1 MFEFLR
7 PKKTSLP
14 APESSV
20 AKEPVDFSPFSE
32 DLEQNVQRIQNLFY
46 KNDTLV
52 IRYCANNR
60 NAEIRG
66 CLIYMDGMVDNS
78 VINESVVYPFQVAE
92 IPLDTEDLAERL
104 SRQILRINEIR
115 KSCDPEAI
123 VQAIVYGDTVFFI
136 HGSAHALILNTKGF
150 MLRSVAEPDNE
161 KILRGPREGFNES
174 MLANLSLIRR
184 RLRTQDLKMEY
195 MSFGT
200 VSRTQACVC
209 YLDGIVN
216 HEVLTELYRRLHSFE
231 IDGALDIQ
239 YLVEMIRDHPHSPF
253 KTVGITERP
262 DVVAAKL
269 LEGRAALLLDGTPV
283 VMTVPFLLIENF
295 QSNEDY
301 YLNYIYTSISRII
314 RIISFF
320 ITICIPAFYV
330 GIVTYH
336 HEMLPTPLLFSLAM
350 ARQAVPFP
358 SIIETLG
365 MIVIF
370 QIITETGIRM
380 STGIGQALSIVG
392 ALVIGQ
398 SAVEARIVSA
408 PVIIVVALTGITGLV
423 VPKLSSAAIVTRPA
437 LLLLTGFLGM
447 YGFIVG
453 MIALMI
459 HLYNL
464 KSFGVPVVTDMFT
477 LDSQKTKDIFIRLPG
492 GKCAAGR
499 SLPKPIPRGFSAA
512 GAENDEKS
520 GGGNRG
526 GDGHLSSFRM
536 LELQRGGRTGHR
548 DGLRHRQGEK
558 WAALPG
564 DRGNGRF
571 EQRRQRGRN
580 QIGDPGITGEHH
592 L

>member
-1 MFEFLR
+1 
-7 PKKTSLP
+7 
-14 APESSV
+14 
-20 AKEPVDFSPFSE
+20 
-32 DLEQNVQRIQNLFY
+32 
-46 KNDTLV
+46 
-52 IRYCANNR
+52 
-60 NAEIRG
+60 
-66 CLIYMDGMVDNS
+66 
-78 VINESVVYPFQVAE
+78 
-92 IPLDTEDLAERL
+92 
-104 SRQILRINEIR
+104 
-115 KSCDPEAI
+115 
-123 VQAIVYGDTVFFI
+123 
-136 HGSAHALILNTKGF
+136 

-477 LDSQKTKDIFIRLPG
+477 LDSQKTKDIFIRAPWW
-492 GKCAAGR
+492 KMRIRPEFAQTNPTR
-499 SLPKPIPRGFSAA
+499 
-512 GAENDEKS
+512 
-520 GGGNRG
+520 
-526 GDGHLSSFRM
+526 
-536 LELQRGGRTGHR
+536 LQRGRSGKR
-548 DGLRHRQGEK
+548 
-558 WAALPG
+558 
-564 DRGNGRF
+564 
-571 EQRRQRGRN
+571 
-580 QIGDPGITGEHH
+580 
-592 L
+592 